1 MQQQQYYFELLLI
14 VFQNIG
20 YSSNAKSGKA
30 ERAIKKD
37 GANVIIWSFFH
48 LYDDDGTKKI
58 KTSLDLNEIRNIR
71 EKYENEM

>member
-1 MQQQQYYFELLLI
+1 MILYFYI
-14 VFQNIG
+14 IG

-37 GANVIIWSFFH
+37 GANIIIWSFFH
-48 LYDDDGTKKI
+48 LYDDDDDGTKKI

-71 EKYENEM
+71 DKYENEM